1 MIFITILLWTLQN
14 SDMFWKPTVAVQADV
29 GSTMVSL
36 AKALKGYKCDPDWVA
51 LLRGRDEDKEKKNM

>member
-1 MIFITILLWTLQN
+1 M
-14 SDMFWKPTVAVQADV
+14 AVQADV